1 MFRHQTR
8 KVKILFAFADAFFA
22 ALAFTLAYNIREY
35 AHLPDIL
42 HSHPVFFL
50 TPGVLS
56 LILAFCILT
65 WAGTGYWLD
74 VYAKLGSARIPM
86 ILADAARQVGLCGL
100 GLVVLVYSART
111 DTSRFL
117 LGSFVAMSWLFLV
130 VFRIAARGFVDSVS
144 RKLGAERNV
153 FIVGLGDTALTHAR
167 SLEGYHGHGVR
178 VLGFA
183 APPGVPATPQS
194 ITLERSYRVH
204 PLDDL
209 RGMLASHVIDEI
221 HFAVNTSLFPAL
233 APFFRLCQ
241 EEGVCCRIA
250 VNFFPRVSGYMD
262 LEQLGGTPLLTFSGA
277 PANEILLWAKRG
289 IDLALALTS
298 ITLLSPV
305 LLLAAILIKATSRG
319 PVIFRQIRCGLNGRT
334 FTLYKFRSMVRN
346 AEARLDEVAHLNERD
361 GVVMKIRRDPR
372 LTPVGRW
379 LRKFSIDELP
389 QLFNV
394 LKGDMSLVGPRP
406 AIPTEVAQY
415 QRWQRRRLRMRP
427 GLTCLWALRGRDKV
441 DFESWMRL
449 DLQYID
455 TWSLG
460 LDARIILLTI
470 PQVLSGRGAS

>member
-1 MFRHQTR
+1 MFRSQGR
-8 KVKILFAFADAFFA
+8 KLKILFAFADALFA
-22 ALAFTLAYNIREY
+22 ALAFILAYNIRES
-35 AHLPDIL
+35 AHLPDVL

-50 TPGVLS
+50 TPGVYS
-56 LILAFCILT
+56 LILAFCVLA

-74 VYAKLGSARIPM
+74 VYGKLGSARIPV
-86 ILADAARQVGLCGL
+86 ILADAVRQVGLCGL

-117 LGSFVAMSWLFLV
+117 LGAFVALSWVFLV
-130 VFRIAARGFVDSVS
+130 TFRVTARNFIS
-144 RKLGAERNV
+144 RVGQWLGAERNV
-153 FIVGLGDTALTHAR
+153 FIVGLSETALAHAR
-167 SLEGYHGHGVR
+167 SLESYHGHGVR

-183 APPGVPATPQS
+183 APPGTDLAPAW
-194 ITLERSYRVH
+194 IELERRYRVH

-209 RGMLASHVIDEI
+209 RGLLASHVIDEI
-221 HFAVNTSLFPAL
+221 HFAVDSSLFPAL
-233 APFFRLCQ
+233 DPFFRLCQ

-250 VNFFPRVSGYMD
+250 IDFFPQVSGYMD
-262 LEQLGGTPLLTFSGA
+262 LEQLGGTPLLTFSGV

-289 IDLALALTS
+289 IDVVLALTS
-298 ITLLSPV
+298 LLLLSPV
-305 LLLAAILIKATSRG
+305 FLVAAILIKTTSRG
-319 PVIFRQIRCGLNGRT
+319 PLIFRQVRCGLNGRT
-334 FTLYKFRSMVRN
+334 FTLYKFRSMVQD

>member
-1 MFRHQTR
+1 MFRSQTR
-8 KVKILFAFADAFFA
+8 KLKILFGVADAVLTFA
-22 ALAFTLAYNIREY
+22 AFTLAYDIREY
-35 AHLPDIL
+35 LHLRHD
-42 HSHPVFFL
+42 FFL
-50 TPGVLS
+50 KPDVHALLLVFS
-56 LILAFCILT
+56 ILT
-65 WAGTGYWLD
+65 WAATGYRLD
-74 VYAKLGSARIPM
+74 VYGKLDSVRIPV
-86 ILADAARQVGLCGL
+86 ILADSLRQAAICGL
-100 GLVVLVYSART
+100 AMIVLVYVART
-111 DTSRFL
+111 DTSRFF
-117 LGSFVAMSWLFLV
+117 LGLFVATNWVFLV
-130 VFRIAARGFVDSVS
+130 VFRIAARRFVDSVS
-144 RKLGAERNV
+144 RRLGAERNV
-153 FIVGLGDTALTHAR
+153 FIVGLGDNALAHAQ

-183 APPGVPATPQS
+183 APPGAGPAAAAVE
-194 ITLERSYRVH
+194 LERRYPVH
-204 PLDDL
+204 ALDDL
-209 RGMLASHVIDEI
+209 HRMLASHVVDEI
-221 HFAVNTSLFPAL
+221 HFAVDSSVLPAL
-233 APFFRLCQ
+233 EPFFRLCQ

-250 VNFFPRVSGYMD
+250 VDFFPQVGGYMD
-262 LEQLGGTPLLTFSGA
+262 LEQLGDLPLLTFSGA
-277 PANEILLWAKRG
+277 PDNELLLWAKRG
-289 IDLALALTS
+289 IDIVLALTG
-298 ITLLSPV
+298 IILLSPV
-305 LLLAAILIKATSRG
+305 LLLAAVLIKATSRG
-319 PVIFRQIRCGLNGRT
+319 PVVFRQIRCGLNGRT
-334 FTLYKFRSMVRN
+334 FTLYKFRSMVQN